1 MIVFNRHFCY
11 GVSTLGVCVLF
22 ISALLYA
29 TTHHW
34 PGKFTFA
41 FNILVDDTKQPMP
54 MCNRSLLSRFVMIF
68 VIVSLCVCVRRFAA
82 IFFFGR
88 HSLNA
93 IFDVCLCVHIL
104 CPLTTGDHC
113 CVHWRYYLYCSKL
126 ATIISEHIIL
136 YRGPFAARAFVL
148 CEETNIGID
157 SEKRK
162 QICNVCW

>member
-1 MIVFNRHFCY
+1 MVCLRWVCACFLFLHY
-11 GVSTLGVCVLF
+11 YTLLLIIDRGSSLSLSIYSWMTQNSQCQCVTGRFLAVLWWF
-22 ISALLYA
+22 LL
-29 TTHHW
+29 
-34 PGKFTFA
+34 
-41 FNILVDDTKQPMP
+41 L
-54 MCNRSLLSRFVMIF
+54 C
-68 VIVSLCVCVRRFAA
+68 LCVCAFDVLPLF
-82 IFFFGR
+82 FFFGR
-88 HSLNA
+88 HSLNV